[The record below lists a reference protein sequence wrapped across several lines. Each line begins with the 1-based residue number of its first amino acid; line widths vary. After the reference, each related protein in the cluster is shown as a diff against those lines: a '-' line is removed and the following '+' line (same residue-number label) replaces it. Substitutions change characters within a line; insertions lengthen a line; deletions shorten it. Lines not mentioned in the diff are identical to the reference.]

1 MNWFWFGSITKEHP
15 DIAEHVHRGTV
26 PGNRPQIKELP
37 NFSERVYRILFFV
50 ILCVFSFLL
59 FYRVNKIPIPYH
71 VDEAGMV
78 YDAGSLAAHG
88 TDRWGYHFPIYLI
101 NYGGGQSALYM
112 YLAAAAI
119 SMFGDSVVT
128 VRLPA
133 IMCSLLSA
141 AVFGLLVRRESGRF
155 ASLISLG
162 VFCLLPFSIMHSRW
176 GLDAY
181 LLFPMLIF
189 SCAAFY
195 GAVKRGKY
203 GWFVLAGCLFGI
215 TLYSYAV
222 SYILVPAFLGVML
235 VFLLVKGKITGK
247 QIMALLAPVTL
258 LAVPLILLL
267 AVNNGLMEE
276 IRTPYFSVPK
286 LFAYR
291 GSEFSLGNILGNLK
305 PGKGNIFY
313 NIFVWDGLIY
323 NVIPKFGTLYYFTIP
338 LLVLGLFLCMRGC
351 VDDVRE
357 GVLSLNL
364 PVCVL
369 FAVSFG
375 IQLLL
380 PYSNVN
386 RACAVYFPLI
396 YFLTV
401 GFVRVFR
408 WNRIAGTVCCGI
420 YALFALTFVR
430 YYFTE
435 FPLELAGELSIT
447 EVQDLEQALDYAEEI
462 NQDDEPITVY
472 GLSQPYLYTLLVK
485 GIDPKTFREAAEMK
499 EGAVVSIGNYQ
510 FDPGEISTN
519 RVYLLRTNGWVPYE
533 LREDGFVT
541 ENFGTVTVYSGRQ

>member
-1 MNWFWFGSITKEHP
+1 MNRSWFGIITKGHP
-15 DIAEHVHRGTV
+15 AIAEHVQRGTV
-26 PGNRPQIKELP
+26 TRNRPRTKELP
-37 NFSERVYRILFFV
+37 DIPERVYRILYFV
-50 ILCVFSFLL
+50 FLCIFSFLL
-59 FYRVNKIPIPYH
+59 FYKVNEIPIPYH

-78 YDAGSLAAHG
+78 YDAESLAEYG
-88 TDRWGYHFPIYLI
+88 TDRWGYGFPVYLI

-119 SMFGDSVVT
+119 KLFGYSVAA

-133 IMCSLLSA
+133 IVCSLLSA
-141 AVFGLLVRRESGRF
+141 AVFALLIRGEYGRF
-155 ASLISLG
+155 GSLISLG

-195 GAVKRGKY
+195 RAVKRGKY
-203 GWFVLAGCLFGI
+203 GLFVLAGCLFGI

-222 SYILVPAFLGVML
+222 SYILIPVFLGLIL
-235 VFLLVKGKITGK
+235 VFLLLNRRITLK
-247 QIMALLAPVTL
+247 QTAALLVPSGL
-258 LAVPLILLL
+258 LAIPVILLL

-291 GSEFSLGNILGNLK
+291 GSEFSFGNIWGNLK
-305 PGKGNIFY
+305 PGKENIFY

-323 NVIPKFGTLYYFTIP
+323 NAIPKFGTLYYFTIP
-338 LLVLGLFLCMRGC
+338 LLVWGFFCCIRVC
-351 VDDVRE
+351 VEDVRT
-357 GVLSLNL
+357 GALSLNL
-364 PVCVL
+364 LVCVL

-386 RACAVYFPLI
+386 RACAVYFPVI
-396 YFLTV
+396 YFLV
-401 GFVRVFR
+401 MGYMYVFR
-408 WNRIAGTVCCGI
+408 KNRVAADVLCGI
-420 YALFALTFVR
+420 YVVSALFFAG

-435 FPLELAGELSIT
+435 FPAELSRELSIT
-447 EVQDLEQALDYAEEI
+447 AVSDLKQALDYAEEI
-462 NQDDEPITVY
+462 NRDDEPITVY

-485 GIDPKTFREAAEMK
+485 GIDPETFGEAAEMK
-499 EGAVVSIGNYQ
+499 DGAVVSVGNYR
-510 FDPGEISTN
+510 FDPGDVTTD

-533 LREDGFVT
+533 LRGDGFVT
-541 ENFGTVTVYSGRQ
+541 ENFGTVTVYSGGK